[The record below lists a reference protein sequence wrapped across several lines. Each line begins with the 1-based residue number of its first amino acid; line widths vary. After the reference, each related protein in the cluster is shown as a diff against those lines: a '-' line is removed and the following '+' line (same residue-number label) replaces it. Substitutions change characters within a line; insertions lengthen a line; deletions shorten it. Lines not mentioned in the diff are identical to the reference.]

1 MLSFTYRVIPVS
13 SVFRLWL
20 SCWLLSSS
28 FLSSSSIAQAIIW
41 DGAAD
46 GLQKEWRKV
55 KLSLP
60 ANVLGIVIE
69 SRQAVFSID
78 NIYVTSASVAS
89 IPYAYVRAAD
99 SHSCALN
106 TAHGQIRCWGSGSF
120 GKLGQGN
127 LENIGDDMNEM
138 GDNLAA
144 VDLGSGRTAK
154 QVSAGQDHTCALL
167 DNDMI
172 KCWGNG
178 FYGQLGQ
185 GNSENIGD
193 DMNEMGD
200 DLAAVDLGSGR
211 TAKQV
216 SAGEAHTCALLDN
229 DMIKCW
235 GNGFYG
241 QLGQGNSENIGDDMN
256 EMGDDLAAL
265 DLGSGRTAK
274 QVSAGRAH
282 TCALLDNDMIKCW
295 GCGDYGQLGQGNSE
309 NIGDDMNEM
318 GDDLAAVDLGS
329 GRTAKQ
335 VSAGQDHTCALLDN
349 DMIKCWGKGSSGQL
363 GQGYWLYNIGDHT
376 YEMGDTLAAVDL
388 GSGRTAKQVS
398 AGQDHTCALLDNDMI
413 KCWGNGLYGQLGQGN
428 SENIG
433 DNMEEM
439 GDYLAAVDLG
449 SGRTAK
455 QVSAGEAH
463 TCALLDN
470 DMIKCWGKGY
480 YGQLGQG
487 STENIGDQMY
497 EMGDYLS
504 EVDTGTFA
512 TSVQTNIRLV
522 DAMLT
527 QGRVQVKVHDYW
539 RDVCDDNW
547 NNVNAQVV
555 CRQLGLAG
563 GLASFHWNGS
573 GQFGMDNVA
582 CIGDEVDIGQ
592 CPFRGWGV
600 HDCGFWEA
608 AAVECHLDAWTRF
621 ADPTFS
627 ARRGHSLV
635 WDAASASMLVF
646 AGHEAGFFRHYN
658 DVWRGNEQ
666 GIWEQLLVGDGP
678 SARGGH
684 SAVWDFR
691 SRTMLVFGGSYLTSY
706 SDELWLFSMDTS
718 SWKKS
723 DSPTKPHG
731 RAYHSGVW
739 DADNQM
745 LLVFAGERGV
755 NLADF
760 WEYHFLSN
768 TWKELTPSS
777 DKPSARSRHSAVWAD
792 AIKAMLMFGGWD
804 LMALDDL
811 WHYGRWT
818 NSWTLLSPAN
828 PPSGRAGHSAVWD
841 ARTLSILTF
850 GGVKVLNE
858 SHNYTAELWNYS
870 ILTNS
875 WTPLA
880 PPGPYPSPTAR
891 EDHVAWWDPSS
902 RYMYLLGGYDVSYK
916 KDMWRYVGVEAEE
929 VPVEECFLGQECSL
943 QLASR
948 RLEAGDIL
956 TVVNFFTG
964 SSEPSLLG
972 LYLKTLDGYN
982 FSFALENSTSEDS
995 DQNRSDLSDPLVMQ
1009 LQPGLYRI
1017 RWCPSLED
1025 CESHWFDVGLLIV
1038 AGPFPGQSFICD
1050 QGAPCVISG
1059 LQGSRLS
1066 KTDQLLPMKECGTLL
1081 QTSLFPE
1088 PQPISASASTQSD
1101 DPLV

>member
-1 MLSFTYRVIPVS
+1 
-13 SVFRLWL
+13 
-20 SCWLLSSS
+20 
-28 FLSSSSIAQAIIW
+28 
-41 DGAAD
+41 
-46 GLQKEWRKV
+46 
-55 KLSLP
+55 
-60 ANVLGIVIE
+60 
-69 SRQAVFSID
+69 
-78 NIYVTSASVAS
+78 
-89 IPYAYVRAAD
+89 
-99 SHSCALN
+99 
-106 TAHGQIRCWGSGSF
+106 
-120 GKLGQGN
+120 
-127 LENIGDDMNEM
+127 M
-138 GDNLAA
+138 GDYLAA

-154 QVSAGQDHTCALL
+154 QVSVGYHTCVLL
-167 DNDMI
+167 DNDVI
-172 KCWGNG
+172 KCWGKG
-178 FYGQLGQ
+178 SSGQLGQ
-185 GNSENIGD
+185 GNAEDIGD
-193 DMNEMGD
+193 NMNEMGD
-200 DLAAVDLGSGR
+200 YLAAVDLGSGR

-216 SAGEAHTCALLDN
+216 SVGYYHTCAVLDN

-235 GNGFYG
+235 GSGNYG
-241 QLGQGNSENIGDDMN
+241 QLGQGNTENIGDDMN
-256 EMGDDLAAL
+256 
-265 DLGSGRTAK
+265 
-274 QVSAGRAH
+274 
-282 TCALLDNDMIKCW
+282 
-295 GCGDYGQLGQGNSE
+295 
-309 NIGDDMNEM
+309 
-318 GDDLAAVDLGS
+318 
-329 GRTAKQ
+329 
-335 VSAGQDHTCALLDN
+335 
-349 DMIKCWGKGSSGQL
+349 
-363 GQGYWLYNIGDHT
+363 
-376 YEMGDTLAAVDL
+376 
-388 GSGRTAKQVS
+388 
-398 AGQDHTCALLDNDMI
+398 
-413 KCWGNGLYGQLGQGN
+413 
-428 SENIG
+428 
-433 DNMEEM
+433 EM

-455 QVSAGEAH
+455 QVSAGSHH

-470 DMIKCWGKGY
+470 DMIKCWGY
-480 YGQLGQG
+480 CNYGQLGQG
-487 STENIGDQMY
+487 NTENIGDDMNEMGDYLAAVDLGSGRTAKQVLAGGDYTCALLDNDMIKCWGSSYAGNLGQGNTWSIGDNMNEMGDYLAAVDLGSGRRGKQVSAGFFHTCALLDNDMIKCWGSGHYGQLGQGNTENIGDDTNEMGDYLASVDLGSGRTAKHISAGTHHTCALLDNDMIKCWGSNYAGNLGQGNTENIGDEIY
-497 EMGDYLS
+497 EMGDHLS
-504 EVDTGTFA
+504 EVDTGSIAAVFT
-512 TSVQTNIRLV
+512 TNIRLV
-522 DAMLT
+522 DATPT
-527 QGRVQVKVHDYW
+527 QGRVQVKVQDSW

-555 CRQLGLAG
+555 CRQLGFAG

-573 GQFGMDNVA
+573 GQFGMDNVD
-582 CIGDEVDIGQ
+582 CIGDEFDIGQ

-635 WDAASASMLVF
+635 WDAANASVLVF
-646 AGHEAGFFRHYN
+646 AGHEAGFFRYYN
-658 DVWRGNEQ
+658 DLWRSNQQ
-666 GIWEQLLVGDGP
+666 GIWEQLSADGP

-691 SRTMLVFGGSYLTSY
+691 SRTMLIFGGSYFTSY
-706 SDELWLFSMDTS
+706 FDELWLFSVHTN

-723 DSPTKPHG
+723 DSAAMAGKPPA

-739 DADNQM
+739 DADNQVM
-745 LLVFAGERGV
+745 LVFAGENPV

-760 WEYHFLSN
+760 WEYHLLSN

-792 AIKAMLMFGGWD
+792 AIKAILIFGGWD
-804 LMALDDL
+804 FTALDDL
-811 WHYGRWT
+811 WHYGWWT

-841 ARTLSILTF
+841 PTTLSILTF

-995 DQNRSDLSDPLVMQ
+995 DQNRSDLSDPLVVQ
-1009 LQPGLYRI
+1009 VQPGLYRI

-1081 QTSLFPE
+1081 RTSLFPE
-1088 PQPISASASTQSD
+1088 PHPISASASTQSD
-1101 DPLV
+1101 DLLFDFGHLELDGSPEVVQLCWCPEESSCGELEDFRALAMLFYVVCPPGLSSRGVSDAYKSSKVKTNWSSKLKDTVKPIAGQSGSRT